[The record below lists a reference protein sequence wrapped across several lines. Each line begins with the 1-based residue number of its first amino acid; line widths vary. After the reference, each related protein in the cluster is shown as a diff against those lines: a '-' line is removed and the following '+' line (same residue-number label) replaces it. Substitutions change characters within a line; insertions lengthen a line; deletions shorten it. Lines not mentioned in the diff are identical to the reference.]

1 MDLTVLR
8 VSLIRS
14 LRVKDRTCALDLSL
28 ASGLFGRVGA
38 LWIGIMGGCCL
49 GCCLG
54 GCQLCF
60 GNQGSVFVVRR
71 LVRLPLV
78 FVVCVEV

>member
-8 VSLIRS
+8 VSLRRS

-49 GCCLG
+49 GV
-54 GCQLCF
+54 CQLCF
-60 GNQGSVFVVRR
+60 GNQVSVFVVRR
-71 LVRLPLV
+71 LVCLPRV

>member
-54 GCQLCF
+54 VCVCVGFEISF
-60 GNQGSVFVVRR
+60 GNQVSVFVAR
-71 LVRLPLV
+71 
-78 FVVCVEV
+78 VEV